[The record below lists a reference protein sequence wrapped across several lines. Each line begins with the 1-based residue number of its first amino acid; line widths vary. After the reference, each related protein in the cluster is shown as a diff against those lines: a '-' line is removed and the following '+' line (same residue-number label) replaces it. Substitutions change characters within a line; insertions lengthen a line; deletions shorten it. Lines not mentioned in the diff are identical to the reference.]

1 MLLLARINRQTQ
13 QINMITAK
21 FKKGDR
27 IRHKSSGL
35 VGTIVSVEDHG
46 TYNVRYPDDNEVY
59 FVRDV
64 DIEFVDVKTAFLTRL
79 SELLRDFDVF
89 LIAHKTDMPVSVY
102 FNDSEDYKPFA
113 SIGKE
118 CDKGCGIIIEPDTI

>member
-1 MLLLARINRQTQ
+1 
-13 QINMITAK
+13 MITAK

-35 VGTIVSVEDHG
+35 VGTIVSVKDHG
-46 TYNVRYPDDNEVY
+46 TYDVRYPDDNEVY

-89 LIAHKTDMPVSVY
+89 LIAHTDVPVSLY
-102 FNDSEDYKPFA
+102 FQGETEPFA
-113 SIGKE
+113 SIDKE
-118 CDKGCGIIIEPDTI
+118 LNKGCGIIIKLDTI